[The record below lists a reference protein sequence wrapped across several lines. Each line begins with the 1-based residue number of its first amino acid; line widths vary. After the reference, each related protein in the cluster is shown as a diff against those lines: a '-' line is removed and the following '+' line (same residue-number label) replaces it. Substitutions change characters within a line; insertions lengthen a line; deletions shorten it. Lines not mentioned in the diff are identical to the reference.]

1 MPELQTS
8 ESKTQRHVGLA
19 QDMEILE
26 WKWDMN
32 IMDFITGLPR
42 FRSQNDSIWMILDRM
57 TKIHPLL
64 ARKNHSFG
72 RGLCEIIHSGGCENS
87 WSPSVDNFR

>member
-8 ESKTQRHVGLA
+8 ESKTPRHVVLA
-19 QDMEILE
+19 QDIDILE

-32 IMDFITGLPR
+32 TIDFIACLPR

-64 ARKNHSFG
+64 ACKNHSFG
-72 RGLCEIIHSGGCENS
+72 RGLCEIIRLGGCENS
-87 WSPSVDNFR
+87 RSPSVDNFR

>member
-8 ESKTQRHVGLA
+8 ESKTPRHVVLA
-19 QDMEILE
+19 QDIDILE

-32 IMDFITGLPR
+32 TMDFIIGLPR
-42 FRSQNDSIWMILDRM
+42 FRSQNDLIWIILDRM
-57 TKIHPLL
+57 TKNHPLF
-64 ARKNHSFG
+64 ARKNNSFG